1 MSLLGSTLL
10 PEAMFLTA
18 SPAPSLSGGTPPAPR
33 WSWSLPGGGWVRG
46 MAP

>member
-18 SPAPSLSGGTPPAPR
+18 SPAPSLSVQPAAGTPPAPR
-33 WSWSLPGGGWVRG
+33 WSWSLPGGG
-46 MAP
+46 